1 MNYVYVICRKK
12 IYPVTR
18 LNNPLELSDTK
29 CELKKDAAYLF
40 MGRLSSEKGLDLFC
54 KAMVDL
60 HLKGLVVGDG
70 YLKEKYQAEYPQ
82 IDFVGWA
89 SGEEKKNTFFSQNA
103 CYFLH
108 FGMKVLL

>member
-1 MNYVYVICRKK
+1 MFMSYAEKK

-70 YLKEKYQAEYPQ
+70 YLKES
-82 IDFVGWA
+82 IR
-89 SGEEKKNTFFSQNA
+89 QNIHK
-103 CYFLH
+103 LI
-108 FGMKVLL
+108 L